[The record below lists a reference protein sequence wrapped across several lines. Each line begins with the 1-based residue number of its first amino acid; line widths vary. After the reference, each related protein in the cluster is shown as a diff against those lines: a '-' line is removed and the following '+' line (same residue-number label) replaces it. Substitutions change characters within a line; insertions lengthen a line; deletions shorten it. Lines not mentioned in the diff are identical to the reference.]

1 MKIQIQ
7 LDQKGTEPIV
17 VEMPDHLADGQP
29 FHVTVDGRGYMA
41 RWSRV
46 NSVLSLSTLDPSKTE
61 NQISA
66 SEHSIIE
73 HSIPVRTMRVTRFA
87 GEAEATCD
95 IECFLP
101 AVSGEKS
108 SSSTSSSIKA
118 AAAKFIPG
126 MGAASGSAENGGNK
140 SKRKGKGKG
149 LRSPVLRSQI
159 TGKVL
164 SISAT
169 EGTVVEEGALLL
181 VIEAMK
187 MENRILAP
195 ARVKITSVTVKVGA
209 SVSSGDELLRLEASP
224 SS

>member
-7 LDQKGTEPIV
+7 LDQKGTEPLV

-46 NSVLSLSTLDPSKTE
+46 NSVLSLSSMDPSKTA

-66 SEHSIIE
+66 AEHSIIE

-101 AVSGEKS
+101 AVGGEKS

-126 MGAASGSAENGGNK
+126 MGAASGSAENGG
-140 SKRKGKGKG
+140 SKRKGKG

-169 EGTVVEEGALLL
+169 EGTVVEEGDLLL

-209 SVSSGDELLRLEASP
+209 SVSSGDELLRLEAAP

>member
-7 LDQKGTEPIV
+7 LDQKGTEPLV

-46 NSVLSLSTLDPSKTE
+46 NSVLSLSALDPSK
-61 NQISA
+61 I
-66 SEHSIIE
+66 EHSMVE

-126 MGAASGSAENGGNK
+126 MGAASGSAENGG
-140 SKRKGKGKG
+140 SKRKGKG

-169 EGTVVEEGALLL
+169 EGTVVEEGDLLL

-195 ARVKITSVTVKVGA
+195 SRVKITSVTVKVGA

>member
-7 LDQKGTEPIV
+7 LDQKGTEPLV

-46 NSVLSLSTLDPSKTE
+46 NSVLSLSALDPSKIEHTM
-61 NQISA
+61 I
-66 SEHSIIE
+66 EHSMVE

-126 MGAASGSAENGGNK
+126 MGAASGSAENGGSKN
-140 SKRKGKGKG
+140 KRKDKG

-169 EGTVVEEGALLL
+169 EGTVVEEGTLLL

-224 SS
+224 PA

>member
-7 LDQKGTEPIV
+7 LDQKGTEPLV

-29 FHVTVDGRGYMA
+29 FHVTVDGREYMA

-46 NSVLSLSTLDPSKTE
+46 NSVLSLSSMDPSKTA

-66 SEHSIIE
+66 VEHSTIE

-101 AVSGEKS
+101 SADGKKS
-108 SSSTSSSIKA
+108 FSSTSSSIKA
-118 AAAKFIPG
+118 TAAKFIPG
-126 MGAASGSAENGGNK
+126 MSSTSGSAENGA
-140 SKRKGKGKG
+140 SKRKGKG

-164 SISAT
+164 SISIV
-169 EGTVVEEGALLL
+169 EGTIVEEGAQLL

-195 ARVKITSVTVKVGA
+195 ARVKITTVTVQVGA
-209 SVSSGDELLRLEASP
+209 SVSSGDELLRLEAAP
-224 SS
+224 SA

>member
-46 NSVLSLSTLDPSKTE
+46 NSVLSLSALDPTKIEHTM
-61 NQISA
+61 I
-66 SEHSIIE
+66 EHSMIE

-101 AVSGEKS
+101 AVGGEKS

-126 MGAASGSAENGGNK
+126 MGAASGSAENGG
-140 SKRKGKGKG
+140 SKRKGKG

-169 EGTVVEEGALLL
+169 EGTVVEEGDLLL

>member
-7 LDQKGTEPIV
+7 LDQKGTEPLV

-46 NSVLSLSTLDPSKTE
+46 NSVLSLSALDPTKIEHTM
-61 NQISA
+61 I
-66 SEHSIIE
+66 EHSMVE

-101 AVSGEKS
+101 AIGGEKS
-108 SSSTSSSIKA
+108 SSCIKA

-140 SKRKGKGKG
+140 SKRKG

-169 EGTVVEEGALLL
+169 EGTVVEEGDLLL

-224 SS
+224 PA

>member
-7 LDQKGTEPIV
+7 LDKKGAEPLV
-17 VEMPDHLADGQP
+17 VDMPDHLADGQP
-29 FHVTVDGRGYMA
+29 FHVTVDGRGYLA
-41 RWSRV
+41 RWTRV
-46 NSVLSLSTLDPSKTE
+46 NSVLSLSALDPSKTAD
-61 NQISA
+61 QISTV
-66 SEHSIIE
+66 E

-101 AVSGEKS
+101 VDDSHAKLSGAEGNSKPATVKATAV
-108 SSSTSSSIKA
+108 
-118 AAAKFIPG
+118 KFQPG
-126 MGAASGSAENGGNK
+126 ITGTASGENGG
-140 SKRKGKGKG
+140 RKGKG

-164 SISAT
+164 SISIV
-169 EGTVVEEGALLL
+169 EGTIVEEGAQLL

-195 ARVKITSVTVKVGA
+195 TRVRITSVTVKVGA
-209 SVSSGDELLRLEASP
+209 SVSSGDELLRLEAAP
-224 SS
+224 SA

>member
-7 LDQKGTEPIV
+7 LDQKGTEPLV

-29 FHVTVDGRGYMA
+29 FKVTVDGRGYMG

-46 NSVLSLSTLDPSKTE
+46 NSVLSLSALDPTKIEHTM
-61 NQISA
+61 I
-66 SEHSIIE
+66 EHSMVE

-108 SSSTSSSIKA
+108 SSCIKA

-140 SKRKGKGKG
+140 SKRKGKG

-169 EGTVVEEGALLL
+169 EGTVVEEGDLLL

-224 SS
+224 SA

>member
-101 AVSGEKS
+101 AIGGEKS
-108 SSSTSSSIKA
+108 SSCIKA

>member
-7 LDQKGTEPIV
+7 LDQKGAEPLV

-46 NSVLSLSTLDPSKTE
+46 NSVLSLSTLDPSKSA
-61 NQISA
+61 NQISPVEY
-66 SEHSIIE
+66 SMVE
-73 HSIPVRTMRVTRFA
+73 HSIPVRTMRVTRFT

-101 AVSGEKS
+101 AVGGEKS

-126 MGAASGSAENGGNK
+126 MGAASNSAENGASK
-140 SKRKGKGKG
+140 SKRKGKG
-149 LRSPVLRSQI
+149 LRSPILRSQI

-209 SVSSGDELLRLEASP
+209 SVSSGDELLRLEAAP

>member
-7 LDQKGTEPIV
+7 LDQKGTEPLV
-17 VEMPDHLADGQP
+17 VEMPDHLADSQP

-46 NSVLSLSTLDPSKTE
+46 NSVLSLSALDPSK
-61 NQISA
+61 I
-66 SEHSIIE
+66 EHSMVE

-101 AVSGEKS
+101 AVGGEKS

-126 MGAASGSAENGGNK
+126 MGAASGSPENSA
-140 SKRKGKGKG
+140 SKRKGKG

-169 EGTVVEEGALLL
+169 EGTVVEEGDLLL

-224 SS
+224 ST

>member
-7 LDQKGTEPIV
+7 LDQKGAQPLV
-17 VEMPDHLADGQP
+17 VEMPDHLNDGQT
-29 FHVTVDGRGYMA
+29 FNVTVDGRGYMA

-46 NSVLSLSTLDPSKTE
+46 NSVLSLSANDPLKATPPGP
-61 NQISA
+61 A
-66 SEHSIIE
+66 VE
-73 HSIPVRTMRVTRFA
+73 HSIPVRTMRVTRFS
-87 GEAEATCD
+87 GESEATCD

-101 AVSGEKS
+101 VNAGSGAEPS
-108 SSSTSSSIKA
+108 GIDGTSRPSTIKA
-118 AAAKFIPG
+118 TAAKFQPG
-126 MGAASGSAENGGNK
+126 MTATTAAEHMG
-140 SKRKGKGKG
+140 RKGKG

-164 SISAT
+164 SISIV
-169 EGTVVEEGALLL
+169 EGAIVEEGAQLL

-209 SVSSGDELLRLEASP
+209 SVSSGDELLRLEAAPSP
-224 SS
+224 LQC

>member
-1 MKIQIQ
+1 
-7 LDQKGTEPIV
+7 
-17 VEMPDHLADGQP
+17 
-29 FHVTVDGRGYMA
+29 
-41 RWSRV
+41 
-46 NSVLSLSTLDPSKTE
+46 
-61 NQISA
+61 
-66 SEHSIIE
+66 
-73 HSIPVRTMRVTRFA
+73 
-87 GEAEATCD
+87 
-95 IECFLP
+95 
-101 AVSGEKS
+101 
-108 SSSTSSSIKA
+108 
-118 AAAKFIPG
+118 

-140 SKRKGKGKG
+140 SKRKGKG

-169 EGTVVEEGALLL
+169 EGTVVEEGDLLL

-224 SS
+224 SA

>member
-7 LDQKGTEPIV
+7 LDQKGTEPLV

-46 NSVLSLSTLDPSKTE
+46 NSVLSLSALDPSK
-61 NQISA
+61 I
-66 SEHSIIE
+66 EHSMVE

-140 SKRKGKGKG
+140 SKRKG

-169 EGTVVEEGALLL
+169 EGTVVEEGDLLL

>member
-1 MKIQIQ
+1 
-7 LDQKGTEPIV
+7 
-17 VEMPDHLADGQP
+17 
-29 FHVTVDGRGYMA
+29 
-41 RWSRV
+41 
-46 NSVLSLSTLDPSKTE
+46 
-61 NQISA
+61 
-66 SEHSIIE
+66 
-73 HSIPVRTMRVTRFA
+73 
-87 GEAEATCD
+87 
-95 IECFLP
+95 
-101 AVSGEKS
+101 
-108 SSSTSSSIKA
+108 
-118 AAAKFIPG
+118 
-126 MGAASGSAENGGNK
+126 MGAASGSAENGGSK
-140 SKRKGKGKG
+140 SKGKG

-209 SVSSGDELLRLEASP
+209 SVSSGDELLRLEAAP

>member
-7 LDQKGTEPIV
+7 LDQKGTEPLV

-46 NSVLSLSTLDPSKTE
+46 NSVLSLSALDPSK
-61 NQISA
+61 I
-66 SEHSIIE
+66 EHSMVE

-101 AVSGEKS
+101 AVGGEKS

-126 MGAASGSAENGGNK
+126 MGAASGSAENGGSK
-140 SKRKGKGKG
+140 SKRKGKG

-169 EGTVVEEGALLL
+169 EGTVVEEGDLLL

-195 ARVKITSVTVKVGA
+195 SRVKITSVTVKVGA
-209 SVSSGDELLRLEASP
+209 SVSSGDELLRLEAAP
-224 SS
+224 SA